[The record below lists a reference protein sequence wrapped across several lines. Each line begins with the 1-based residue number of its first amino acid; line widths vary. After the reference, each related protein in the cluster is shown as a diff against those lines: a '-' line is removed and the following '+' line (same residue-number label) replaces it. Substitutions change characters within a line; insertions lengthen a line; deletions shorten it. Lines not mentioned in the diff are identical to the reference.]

1 MSALTP
7 VGVLHGILSSPK
19 TLRGT
24 LQNAISEQTI
34 KRIEDYVIEQ
44 LLNGET
50 VDSIKAQ
57 VIADLTEADML
68 VTEEDRTYWNGIVD
82 TLAEQQAL
90 VTPED
95 RENWNG
101 VEDRLSE
108 ADALVT
114 PEDREN
120 WNEKLVIQVNPNNPK
135 NLVVT
140 LNS

>member
-68 VTEEDRTYWNGIVD
+68 VTEEDWTYWNGIVD
-82 TLAEQQAL
+82 TLAEQQ
-90 VTPED
+90 
-95 RENWNG
+95 
-101 VEDRLSE
+101 
-108 ADALVT
+108 ALVT